1 MSNTY
6 TYLSNFVKTLPA
18 NRHDQKDLIRW
29 INHCHLQAETV
40 KPDSTYSEKDLS
52 VLAKLFERY
61 AVKDTQISQRYLETN
76 DGRTENLN
84 NAEVYKV
91 SSENPTGLN
100 IHERTLFFSKKAD
113 AIMATAYENQNTK
126 PDHIVHVTCTGYIS
140 PSPAQ
145 KVVTR
150 PTWQKS
156 TGITHAYHM
165 GCYAALP
172 AIRIA
177 QGLVAQNSPRNSDY
191 TADIFHTEMCSLH
204 MNTLNHT
211 PEQIIV
217 QTLFADG
224 HIKYTAS
231 SKPVAKVKSL
241 KVLAIHEKVVPDS
254 AQDMSWIPTPW
265 GMQMNLSR
273 EVPQKIKAGLKDFL
287 SEMAKLTDFKLE
299 DLSLAEF
306 AIHPGG
312 PKIIDTVKEILEL
325 SEAKVA
331 HSKKILFERGNM
343 SSATLPH
350 VWESMLADENL
361 TAGKKVISFAFGP
374 GLTIFGSVMEVCEC

>member
-1 MSNTY
+1 MTKTY
-6 TYLSNFVKTLPA
+6 TYLSNFQKTLPA
-18 NRHDQKDLIRW
+18 NRHDQKDLIQW
-29 INHCHLQAETV
+29 ISHCHTKAEGL
-40 KPDSTYSEKDLS
+40 KPDSTYSEKDLT
-52 VLAKLFERY
+52 VLGKLFERY
-61 AVKDTQISQRYLETN
+61 AVKETQISQRYLETN
-76 DGRTENLN
+76 DGRTENLE
-84 NAEVYKV
+84 NAEVYKITQD
-91 SSENPTGLN
+91 SPGGSN
-100 IHERTLFFSKKAD
+100 IHERTLFFSQKAD
-113 AIMATAYENQNTK
+113 AIIANAYENQNNK

-145 KVVTR
+145 KVVTL
-150 PTWQKS
+150 PTWKKS

-165 GCYAALP
+165 GCYASLP

-177 QGLVAQNSPRNSDY
+177 EGLVAQNSPKDSNY

-231 SKPVAKVKSL
+231 SQPNLKGKSL

-254 AQDMSWIPTPW
+254 AHDMSWIPTSW

-273 EVPQKIKAGLKDFL
+273 EVPVKIKAGLKDFL

-299 DLSLAEF
+299 DLSQAEF

-325 SEAKVA
+325 NESKVA

-350 VWESMLADENL
+350 VWDSMLADENL
-361 TAGKKVISFAFGP
+361 TVGKKIISFAFGP
-374 GLTIFGSVMEVCEC
+374 GLTIFGSLMEVC

>member
-1 MSNTY
+1 MNKTY
-6 TYLSNFVKTLPA
+6 TYLSNFEKTLPT
-18 NRHDQKDLIRW
+18 HLFKQSDLIRW
-29 INHCHLQAETV
+29 TNHCHTQAEKL
-40 KPDSTYSEKDLS
+40 KPASDYTEKDLA
-52 VLAKLFERY
+52 VMTKIFERY
-61 AVKDTQISQRYLETN
+61 AVKETQISQRYLETS
-76 DGRTENLN
+76 DGLIVNLE
-84 NAEVYKV
+84 NAEIYKV
-91 SSENPTGLN
+91 ISNSPTGAD
-100 IHERTLFFSKKAD
+100 IQERTLFFSKKAD
-113 AIMATAYENQNTK
+113 AIISDAYKNIKIK
-126 PDHIVHVTCTGYIS
+126 PDHLIHVTCTGYIS

-150 PTWQKS
+150 SDWQKS
-156 TGITHAYHM
+156 TAITHAYHM
-165 GCYAALP
+165 GCYASLP

-177 QGLVAQNSPRNSDY
+177 EGLVAQNCTKDSTY

-224 HIKYTAS
+224 HIKYTAGSQPS
-231 SKPVAKVKSL
+231 SDKKSL

-254 AQDMSWIPTPW
+254 AHDMSWLPTSW

-273 EVPQKIKAGLKDFL
+273 DVPQKIKAGLKDFL
-287 SEMAKLTDFKLE
+287 NEMIKLADFNLSE
-299 DLSLAEF
+299 LSLAEF

-312 PKIIDTVKEILEL
+312 PKIIDTVKEALEL
-325 SEAKVA
+325 NDTKVS

-350 VWESMLADENL
+350 VWDSMLSDANIPK
-361 TAGKKVISFAFGP
+361 GKKIISFAFGP
-374 GLTIFGSVMEVCEC
+374 GLTIFGSIMEVC